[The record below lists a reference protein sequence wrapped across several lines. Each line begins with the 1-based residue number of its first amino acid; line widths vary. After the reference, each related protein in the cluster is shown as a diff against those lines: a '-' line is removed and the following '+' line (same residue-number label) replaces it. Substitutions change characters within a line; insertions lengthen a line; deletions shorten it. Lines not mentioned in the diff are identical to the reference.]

1 VAPPVSNPGVPVVLH
16 DLGAVEGELERLWQ
30 ANAAPADGQA
40 ARAVLRAATFNL
52 IAIVPSEPDADRA
65 CAVLGGVTAQYPGRA
80 LIVDVEP
87 DATPPGLEAWVAMHC
102 RGIDGAVQV
111 CGEQIVIRAA
121 GDAAD
126 RVGGALA
133 SLVLPDCPVV
143 LWWQGGPGPAGVLL
157 DRLAPTVDAVM
168 LDGARFTPETLPRW
182 VARARHH
189 DTTAVGD
196 FAWER
201 GAPWRGWTADGFEPR
216 ELRASLGRIRAVSVE
231 CGEKGEMT
239 GLLYVA
245 WLASRL
251 GWRPA
256 PGLARSDGTGWA
268 GTLAGPEGTVAVT
281 LHAGGPG
288 ADLCAATLE
297 ADDMR
302 CALTRESPECGA
314 LTVTRGPGVALRGA
328 ARVPAT
334 DEVRLVGRW
343 LEAPRWDPLY
353 GDALAALAAI
363 CLPGADS
370 ALTPGS

>member
-1 VAPPVSNPGVPVVLH
+1 VSSPGVPVVLH

-30 ANAAPADGQA
+30 ANAAPADGPA
-40 ARAVLRAATFNL
+40 ARAVMRATTFNL
-52 IAIVPSEPDADRA
+52 IAIAPSEHDADRA
-65 CAVLGGVTAQYPGRA
+65 GAVLGGVTAQYPGRV

-87 DATPPGLEAWVAMHC
+87 DATPSGLEAWVAMHC
-102 RGIDGAVQV
+102 RGIDGAAQI

-121 GDAAD
+121 GDAVD
-126 RVGGALA
+126 RLGGALA
-133 SLVLPDCPVV
+133 ALLLPDCPVV
-143 LWWQGGPGPAGVLL
+143 LWWLGGPGAAGVLL
-157 DRLAPTVDAVM
+157 DRLAPTVDAVL

-182 VARARHH
+182 VDRARDH
-189 DTTAVGD
+189 DATAVGD

-216 ELRASLGRIRAVSVE
+216 ELRASLGRIRTVRVE
-231 CGEKGEMT
+231 CGERGEMT
-239 GLLYVA
+239 GLLYVG

-256 PGLARSDGTGWA
+256 PGLARSAGTGWTGA
-268 GTLAGPEGTVAVT
+268 LAGPAGPVAVT
-281 LHAGGPG
+281 LKAGGPG
-288 ADLCAATLE
+288 AELGGATLE
-297 ADDMR
+297 TADGVR

-314 LTVTRGPGVALRGA
+314 VTVTRGADVALRGA
-328 ARVPAT
+328 ARVPEP

-363 CLPGADS
+363 CRAGAGPGPAITS
-370 ALTPGS
+370 GK